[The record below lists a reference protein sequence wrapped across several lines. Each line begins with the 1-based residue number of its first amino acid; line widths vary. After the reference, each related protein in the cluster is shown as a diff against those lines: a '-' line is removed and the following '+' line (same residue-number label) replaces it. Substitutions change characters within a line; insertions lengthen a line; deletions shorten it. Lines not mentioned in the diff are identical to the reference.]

1 MRLLFDH
8 ALNHH
13 VVHSLLRICVYEAK
27 KKKGN
32 LFEGGEI
39 DSNTGSSL
47 CFPYG
52 SFGSNYSLERKF
64 KGYKVVSLHRYRYSS
79 TLFVT
84 ESDRFLQ
91 ARPIEMYNRIKRKQ
105 RPIPQSL
112 SIYLLVNRKFY
123 SN

>member
-1 MRLLFDH
+1 MLYIPYCEFAYTKR
-8 ALNHH
+8 
-13 VVHSLLRICVYEAK
+13 K
-27 KKKGN
+27 KKKKRKGN
-32 LFEGGEI
+32 LFEGSEI

-52 SFGSNYSLERKF
+52 SFASNYSLERKF
-64 KGYKVVSLHRYRYSS
+64 KGYEVVSLHRYRYST
-79 TLFVT
+79 TLFVI

-91 ARPIEMYNRIKRKQ
+91 ARPIEMYNRIKLKQ